1 MNVIKAILTALLVV
15 FLVLLA
21 VFITVAIGYY
31 FGVFLTILPLVSGW
45 LTAFLPITASQIPAI
60 TAWLAVPALLLIIPA
75 LLWVLV
81 GGRVRTETEAG
92 E

>member
-15 FLVLLA
+15 TIVILA

-31 FGVFLTILPLVSGW
+31 FGVFLTILPFVSGW
-45 LTAFLPITASQIPAI
+45 LTYALPITASQIPAI
-60 TAWLAVPALLLIIPA
+60 TAWLAVASLFI
-75 LLWVLV
+75 
-81 GGRVRTETEAG
+81 GGTAKVKAEAS